1 MRNGVLRGLTDRR
14 VSWGGCKTAPAL
26 ITLAA
31 GEDSMVKQQQQKR
44 MLCMEDVLKKASSHG
59 VVIMANSSKR
69 RLVWFIHWGILI
81 PRAFSQ
87 RLMLTIGDTVEGISA
102 LSTWS

>member
-1 MRNGVLRGLTDRR
+1 
-14 VSWGGCKTAPAL
+14 
-26 ITLAA
+26 
-31 GEDSMVKQQQQKR
+31 MVKQTNKQTR

-59 VVIMANSSKR
+59 VVIMVNSSKR
-69 RLVWFIHWGILI
+69 KLVWFTQWGILI
-81 PRAFSQ
+81 PRAFLQ